1 MDDLNTGDL
10 WTTTQ
15 AAEHIGAA
23 STASARRTL
32 GRWGVHPVA
41 RQPGR
46 GGESL
51 YDPVEVRRAHAK
63 RPGRGTR
70 TDLTPRY

>member
-1 MDDLNTGDL
+1 MIDDTDDL

-41 RQPGR
+41 RQPGT

-51 YDPVEVRRAHAK
+51 YRADDVRRARAG

-70 TDLTPRY
+70 TDLKADK